1 MIDICTVVF
10 EEELDILRIQAAS
23 IEKYCSQL
31 GIRNI
36 YVLLNDVDTVAQ
48 KIDPSW
54 WGEMA
59 PHVLVIPR
67 TAFSAPWIENGWVT
81 QQLYKLL
88 TAAMSYNTYT
98 MVLDAKTVF
107 VRELDPRELLTADG
121 QLTVGQLPVYDVFKP
136 AKDIVDQLFDID
148 LTTQIGP
155 GGVPFFFNNDLVRCM
170 IAEVTLRT
178 QQSFAEWFQKQGTL
192 TEFVLYSAYIQ
203 LKFGSYDPLI
213 KPTNTLGQVVNVCH
227 TEVARFGDKLK
238 EMAQPDTL
246 TVSIHRNAWRELDQ
260 EQRNQYRMLLID
272 RGISTAYKLS

>member
-10 EEELDILRIQAAS
+10 EQELDILRLQAAS
-23 IEKYCSQL
+23 IEKYCSQI

-36 YVLLNDVDTVAQ
+36 YILLNDVDTVAQ
-48 KIDPSW
+48 KIDPAW

-67 TAFSAPWIENGWVT
+67 TTFSAPWIENGWVT

-88 TAAMSYNTYT
+88 TASLSYNTYT
-98 MVLDAKTVF
+98 MVLDAKTIF
-107 VRELDPRELLTADG
+107 VRELDTHALITSNG
-121 QLTVGQLPVYDVFKP
+121 QLTVGQLPVYSVFKP

-148 LTTQIGP
+148 LQTQVGP

-170 IAEVTLRT
+170 IAEVTLKT

-192 TEFVLYSAYIQ
+192 TEFMLYSAYIQ
-203 LKFGSYDPLI
+203 YKFGSFDPLI
-213 KPTNTLGQVVNVCH
+213 TTENTLGQVVNLCH
-227 TEVARFGDKLK
+227 TEVARFDSKLT
-238 EMAQPDTL
+238 EMKQPNTL
-246 TVSIHRNAWRELDQ
+246 TVSIHRNAWGELDQ

-272 RGISTAYKLS
+272 RGITPAYKLA